1 MNYYSL
7 NDTTHRVSFTQ
18 AVINGLAPG
27 NSLYFPEQ
35 IPRFDASFFQK
46 LPDLTLPEIAFQ
58 VLKPY
63 TTPDLSEVAL
73 KEITKQVFD
82 FDIPLVEVQPNIFSL
97 ELFHGPTLAFKDIG
111 ARFLAQCMQHLNKN
125 KIIRVLVATSGDT
138 GSAVANGF
146 LGIQGTEVVVLYPKG
161 KVSLLQQKQFATLG
175 QNIKPIA
182 INGTFDDCQ
191 QLVKTA
197 FADNSINKT
206 MNLTSANSINVARWI
221 PQSVY
226 YYWAVAQ
233 IKDRSKKLVMSVP
246 SGNLGNISSGILAQ
260 KTGLPIH
267 RFIAASNQNNVLPQY
282 LISGNYFPKP
292 SVQTIA
298 NAMDVGDPNNFPR
311 LMKLHQN
318 NYSELARNLSGFT
331 YTDNQIQNLI
341 KTCYLAN
348 NYLLDPHGATGFG
361 SLLDDHLAADETG
374 VFLATAHPAKFREA
388 VEPVIG
394 QQITLPATLFLFDKR
409 TIVTEELP
417 ANYLEFKQY
426 LMNT

>member
-1 MNYYSL
+1 
-7 NDTTHRVSFTQ
+7 
-18 AVINGLAPG
+18 
-27 NSLYFPEQ
+27 
-35 IPRFDASFFQK
+35 
-46 LPDLTLPEIAFQ
+46 
-58 VLKPY
+58 
-63 TTPDLSEVAL
+63 
-73 KEITKQVFD
+73 
-82 FDIPLVEVQPNIFSL
+82 
-97 ELFHGPTLAFKDIG
+97 
-111 ARFLAQCMQHLNKN
+111 
-125 KIIRVLVATSGDT
+125 
-138 GSAVANGF
+138 
-146 LGIQGTEVVVLYPKG
+146 
-161 KVSLLQQKQFATLG
+161 
-175 QNIKPIA
+175 
-182 INGTFDDCQ
+182 
-191 QLVKTA
+191 
-197 FADNSINKT
+197 
-206 MNLTSANSINVARWI
+206 
-221 PQSVY
+221 
-226 YYWAVAQ
+226 
-233 IKDRSKKLVMSVP
+233 MSVP